1 LPGYDEIKTVGR
13 RREIVFRMTGAQGTP
28 RPDHLRTPQNLATSI
43 NGRTTD
49 MDLGIADKAAL
60 VTGGTHGMGRIVAE
74 RLGAEG
80 AKVVVV
86 ARGRAGLDE
95 TVAAIRALGGDA
107 VGVSADMTDLSS
119 YAYMVEQANRA
130 FGAPEIAIFT
140 PVAPPSGSFD
150 DFDDADFDRAYTYI
164 VKAFAHFTRAVAP
177 AMKER
182 RWGRIVTIGSGA
194 AKSPA
199 RRSILNFDYILANT
213 LRPAGLGLSRSLAD
227 ELGPY
232 GITVNTVPPGFI
244 DTGENY
250 TAFFEKCARD
260 AGMDYEAFMAE
271 FLRKIP
277 ANRFGR
283 PEEVG
288 SLVAFLCSRDAGY
301 INGQYIV
308 VDGGYMQAYH

>member
-1 LPGYDEIKTVGR
+1 
-13 RREIVFRMTGAQGTP
+13 
-28 RPDHLRTPQNLATSI
+28 
-43 NGRTTD
+43 
-49 MDLGIADKAAL
+49 MDLGISGRVAL
-60 VTGGTHGMGRIVAE
+60 VTGGTHGMGRVVAE
-74 RLGAEG
+74 RLGENG

-86 ARGRAGLDE
+86 ARGQAGLDDTIE
-95 TVAAIRALGGDA
+95 AIRAKGGEA
-107 VGVSADMTDLSS
+107 FGVSADLTDFTS
-119 YAYMVEQANRA
+119 YPRMVAEATSA
-130 FGAPEIAIFT
+130 FAAPDIAIFT
-140 PVAPPSGSFD
+140 PVAPPSGGFD
-150 DFDDADFDRAYTYI
+150 DFDDAEFDRAYAYI
-164 VKAFAHFTRAVAP
+164 VKAFAHFARAVTP

-199 RRSILNFDYILANT
+199 RRSILNFDYVLANT
-213 LRPAGLGLSRSLAD
+213 VRPAGLGLSRSLAD

-260 AGMDYEAFMAE
+260 ANMKLEDFMTD
-271 FLRKIP
+271 FLKRIP

-288 SLVAFLCSRDAGY
+288 SLVAFLCSQDAGY
-301 INGQYIV
+301 ITGQYIV
-308 VDGGYMQAYH
+308 VDGGYMQIYH

>member
-1 LPGYDEIKTVGR
+1 
-13 RREIVFRMTGAQGTP
+13 
-28 RPDHLRTPQNLATSI
+28 
-43 NGRTTD
+43 
-49 MDLGIADKAAL
+49 MDLGIAGKVGL

-74 RLGAEG
+74 QLGAEG
-80 AKVVVV
+80 VKVVIV
-86 ARGRAGLDE
+86 ARGQAGLDE
-95 TVAAIRALGGDA
+95 TVAAIEDKGGKA
-107 VGVSADMTDLSS
+107 IGVSADMTDLSS
-119 YAYMVEQANRA
+119 YAYMVERATAA
-130 FGAPEIAIFT
+130 FGAPDIAIFT

-150 DFDDADFDRAYTYI
+150 EFDDADFDRAYAYI
-164 VKAFAHFTRAVAP
+164 VKAFAHFARAVAP

-182 RWGRIVTIGSGA
+182 GWGRIVTIGSGA

-199 RRSILNFDYILANT
+199 RRSVLNFDYVLANT
-213 LRPAGLGLSRSLAD
+213 VRPAGLGLSRSLAD
-227 ELGPY
+227 ELAPY

-244 DTGENY
+244 DTGANY

-260 AGMDYEAFMAE
+260 ADMEFDAFMTA
-271 FLRKIP
+271 FLKRIP

-288 SLVAFLCSRDAGY
+288 ALVAFLCSQDAGY

>member
-1 LPGYDEIKTVGR
+1 
-13 RREIVFRMTGAQGTP
+13 
-28 RPDHLRTPQNLATSI
+28 
-43 NGRTTD
+43 
-49 MDLGIADKAAL
+49 MDLGISGKVAL
-60 VTGGTHGMGRIVAE
+60 VTGGSHGMGRVVAE
-74 RLGAEG
+74 RLGENG
-80 AKVVVV
+80 AKVVIV

-95 TVAAIRALGGDA
+95 TVEAIRAKGGEA
-107 VGVSADMTDLSS
+107 FGVSADLTEFAD
-119 YAYMVEQANRA
+119 YPRMVAEATAA
-130 FGAPEIAIFT
+130 FFAPDIAIFT
-140 PVAPPSGSFD
+140 PVAPPSGAFD
-150 DFDDADFDRAYTYI
+150 DFDDAAFDQAYAYI
-164 VKAFAHFTRAVAP
+164 VKAFAHFARAVTP

-213 LRPAGLGLSRSLAD
+213 VRPAGLGLSRSLAD

-260 AGMDYEAFMAE
+260 ANMPFADFMRD
-271 FLRKIP
+271 FIRRIP

-288 SLVAFLCSRDAGY
+288 SLVAFLCSQDAGY
-301 INGQYIV
+301 ITGQYIV

>member
-1 LPGYDEIKTVGR
+1 
-13 RREIVFRMTGAQGTP
+13 MTA
-28 RPDHLRTPQNLATSI
+28 
-43 NGRTTD
+43 
-49 MDLGIADKAAL
+49 MDLGIAGKVAL
-60 VTGGTHGMGRIVAE
+60 VTGGTHGMGRVVAE

-80 AKVVVV
+80 ANVVVV
-86 ARGRAGLDE
+86 ARGQAGLDD
-95 TVAAIRALGGDA
+95 TVAAIEAVGGQA
-107 VGVSADMTDLSS
+107 MGVSADLTDFAS
-119 YAYMVEQANRA
+119 YAHMVEQAKAR

-140 PVAPPSGSFD
+140 PVAPPSGGFD
-150 DFDDADFDRAYTYI
+150 DFGDEDFDRAYAYI
-164 VKAFAHFTRAVAP
+164 VKAFAHFARAVTP

-199 RRSILNFDYILANT
+199 RRSILNFDYVLANT
-213 LRPAGLGLSRSLAD
+213 VRPAGLGLSRSLAD

-250 TAFFEKCARD
+250 AAFFEKCAQD
-260 AGMDYEAFMAE
+260 AGITYDAFMEAF
-271 FLRKIP
+271 LKKIP

-288 SLVAFLCSRDAGY
+288 SLVAFLCSKDAGY